1 MDKKKFDP
9 KSFLNVKE
17 LTTQEELLI
26 KGMGKDKKKDKKKD
40 KQKLRQILEY
50 KYLV

>member
-1 MDKKKFDP
+1 MNKKEFDP

-26 KGMGKDKKKDKKKD
+26 KGKGNDKKKDKKKD
-40 KQKLRQILEY
+40 SQAQIKADL
-50 KYLV
+50 KI